1 VKVAANFAQLLRNKF
16 NAIKHRSTRLNFG
29 RLCRWN
35 HPPNHIK
42 DKRKEAAKSKK
53 LVKARATP
61 CQNTVFAARQNLA
74 ECCAKCFVCAN
85 RPLPTVVLRMM
96 LRMVPTALRTLLLRL
111 LPRVITTL
119 LPRRCPAAA
128 NCAAN
133 PIAKP
138 VQPCC

>member
-1 VKVAANFAQLLRNKF
+1 MILRPR
-16 NAIKHRSTRLNFG
+16 IIRDRDEISPRIIRSLDEVLTAENRRGVRPRLASENPF
-29 RLCRWN
+29 L
-35 HPPNHIK
+35 
-42 DKRKEAAKSKK
+42 DM
-53 LVKARATP
+53 ARATP
-61 CQNTVFAARQNLA
+61 CQNTVLAARQNLA

>member
-42 DKRKEAAKSKK
+42 DKRKEATKSKK

-74 ECCAKCFVCAN
+74 ECCAKCFAWCQPSVDTLLP
-85 RPLPTVVLRMM
+85 RMMPTVLLSM
-96 LRMVPTALRTLLLRL
+96 LRTLLLRM
-111 LPRVITTL
+111 LPRVMTTL
-119 LPRRCPAAA
+119 LRTRC
-128 NCAAN
+128 
-133 PIAKP
+133 
-138 VQPCC
+138 